1 MSKPERPALEIYI
14 IWWITET
21 CSFNLFV
28 KVSLSLHNQFP
39 ASILYNWRVS
49 AFILIKI
56 TWKIPLNKWSPLE
69 QAMFLKTIPQY
80 LSSLVN
86 FKITQR
92 LPANICWSW
101 RNVLKTSSTRFQCNN
116 FKYSIILTRLL
127 EEVLKTRSR
136 RLGRQ
141 KIVTL
146 KTSLRRLEYMF
157 WRRLETC
164 CLEVFSKN
172 PANIYLSRPFEDV
185 FKICLEDVFNTSST
199 RLQRNNFSSF
209 KTS

>member
-28 KVSLSLHNQFP
+28 KVSLRLHNRFP
-39 ASILYNWRVS
+39 ASILYIWRVS

-86 FKITQR
+86 FKTTQR
-92 LPANICWSW
+92 LPANICC
-101 RNVLKTSSTRFQCNN
+101 SSTRFQCNN

-127 EEVLKTRSR
+127 EEVLKTCSR

-146 KTSLRRLEYMF
+146 KTSLRRLEYIF
-157 WRRLETC
+157 WRRLE
-164 CLEVFSKN
+164 
-172 PANIYLSRPFEDV
+172 NILPGCV
-185 FKICLEDVFNTSST
+185 
-199 RLQRNNFSSF
+199 Q
-209 KTS
+209 